1 MKVQQQMWRTGKKR
15 KDENLPH
22 YTMLVEN
29 TFINVE
35 SQNEM
40 QKEAWA
46 LTLPSN
52 ANSHRSRQNHA
63 QEVNTGDRLHKDNI
77 SIVEW
82 VGDLK
87 NRGKKMKTLCRR
99 SWMLCIKGGW
109 ESEKAL
115 YFVWWKSLVKQMQW
129 GREYRL
135 QLRSDMKGPT
145 RLPCEHIQ
153 KARWKHS
160 GDGSSRGSTVSNLI
174 RSRWI
179 SNWWMFPELSVS
191 KMLTILWTSD
201 PFASVNWV

>member
-1 MKVQQQMWRTGKKR
+1 MWRRTGWKR
-15 KDENLPH
+15 KDENVPH
-22 YTMLVEN
+22 YKMLLEN
-29 TFINVE
+29 TIINAE
-35 SQNEM
+35 SRNEM

-63 QEVNTGDRLHKDNI
+63 QGEVNTEDRLHKDNI

-87 NRGKKMKTLCRR
+87 NGAGGGRGTKTLCRR

-115 YFVWWKSLVKQMQW
+115 YFIWWKSLVKQMQW
-129 GREYRL
+129 GREYML

-160 GDGSSRGSTVSNLI
+160 GNGSSRGSSVSNLI

-179 SNWWMFPELSVS
+179 SNWWMFSELSVS

-201 PFASVNWV
+201 PFASVHWV